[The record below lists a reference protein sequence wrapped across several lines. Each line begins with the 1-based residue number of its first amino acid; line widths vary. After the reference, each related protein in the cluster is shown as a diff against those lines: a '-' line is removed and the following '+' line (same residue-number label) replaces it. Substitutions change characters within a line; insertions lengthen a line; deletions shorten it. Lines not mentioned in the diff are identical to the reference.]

1 MKCDTWVCKTVYVNC
16 ENADISEL
24 KTLQIQPSPNPIQE
38 ELSLHNVSPLK
49 VEIRNTLGQIVWQK
63 NVEPEAKINL
73 SHLTP
78 QTYILTVSDSQGNYT
93 TTKLIKN

>member
-1 MKCDTWVCKTVYVNC
+1 
-16 ENADISEL
+16 
-24 KTLQIQPSPNPIQE
+24 
-38 ELSLHNVSPLK
+38 VSPLK